1 MRCKT
6 ILLVAILLQAVMVM
20 PARALSVEE
29 VLTAQEETLDVDG
42 LERAGQ
48 DSGGTVEYGVGL
60 DDGLEQLLDTGSQE
74 VRGIVRRAVRSGVLL
89 LVILLLCSVAETAQT
104 TLGRT
109 NLQAAPLAGALA
121 VTAVA
126 VTDVNSLLGLGKTA
140 IDGMSS
146 FANVLLPAVAAV
158 TAATGAVTGAAA
170 RQMAAVLFC
179 DLLVNLV
186 SRLLIPLLYGYIAV
200 SVAQAALGN
209 DGLQR
214 LAGLLKWIVTTV
226 LTGVMLAFVGYLTV
240 SGVVAG
246 TADAM
251 TVKAAKFAISG
262 AIPVVG
268 SILSDAAETI
278 LASAG
283 VLKGTVGVFGTLTIL
298 GICLLPV
305 LQMSVHYLLYKV
317 VAALATTV
325 GAGRVCGLVE
335 QIGSAFGLMLGMTG
349 ACCLLLLIALVS
361 SWCLRW
367 RRAWCRRA
375 A

>member
-89 LVILLLCSVAETAQT
+89 LVILLLCSVAETAQS

-317 VAALATTV
+317 VAALAATV

-361 SWCLRW
+361 SV
-367 RRAWCRRA
+367 AVVSI
-375 A
+375 